1 MDQGIRLATI
11 SDLKCGECALGKLCL
26 PVGVNP
32 AQMASLEEIVD
43 AGRVYHEGERVYSE
57 GQDFEY
63 VYAVKSG
70 MFKTVL
76 NDGQGSEHIAS
87 FHLPGELF
95 GLDALHQDSH
105 PSSVIALGTSS
116 LCAIKYS
123 KLERLAL
130 QIPGLQHHLFSVL
143 SKEVQSAHEK
153 QQEHA
158 ADQKLATFLFT
169 LSARYKER
177 GYSDTRF
184 NLMMPRRDIA
194 NHLNLAPETISRL
207 FKRFQRDGLIDV
219 KRTDLQILDLPALGV
234 LGGCNQMCV

>member
-1 MDQGIRLATI
+1 MCYQI
-11 SDLKCGECALGKLCL
+11 
-26 PVGVNP
+26 
-32 AQMASLEEIVD
+32 
-43 AGRVYHEGERVYSE
+43 
-57 GQDFEY
+57 FEARTTC
-63 VYAVKSG
+63 VAN
-70 MFKTVL
+70 FWLTT
-76 NDGQGSEHIAS
+76 
-87 FHLPGELF
+87 P
-95 GLDALHQDSH
+95 
-105 PSSVIALGTSS
+105 
-116 LCAIKYS
+116 
-123 KLERLAL
+123 LAL
-130 QIPGLQHHLFSVL
+130 STR
-143 SKEVQSAHEK
+143 KEVQSGHEK